1 MFISFIVPVYN
12 TEKYLN
18 ACLDSLLAQDLSIDD
33 YEIVCINDGS
43 TDNSLAILQRY
54 ESNYQNIF
62 VISQNNSGVCKSRNI
77 GLQKAKGEYI
87 WFIDSDDII
96 ERNSLKRLKTVIDSG
111 EYDRIIVDN
120 YYFESV
126 ESKENLK
133 KNTSWH
139 DSVVWRNIFR
149 RRWME
154 ENDLLF
160 HYPELVFGED
170 ALFMYEIK
178 RCFPRTYEFK
188 NPIYYHRGREGSA
201 SSEKMSTNN
210 KNAKL
215 LSNIKEA
222 KIMKGYFENDNLLP
236 ETADR
241 LMSFL
246 WGSMYRLAE
255 LPVKEARPVI
265 KELKDCGLY
274 PYKRPADCTIRKSG
288 QLDRT
293 DWVADIFDRIYINTH
308 TRVGYHLMRLWIYF
322 FKVKQN
328 IFKKNY
334 TCL

>member
-18 ACLDSLLAQDLSIDD
+18 VCLDSLLEQDLSVDE
-33 YEIVCINDGS
+33 YEIICINDGS
-43 TDNSLAILQRY
+43 TDNSLAILKKY
-54 ESNYQNIF
+54 ELQYKNIF
-62 VISQNNSGVCKSRNI
+62 VINQSNSGVCQSRNV
-77 GLQKAKGEYI
+77 GLLKAKGKYI

-96 ERNSLKRLKTVIDSG
+96 AKNSLKRLKTVIDLG
-111 EYDRIIVDN
+111 VYDRIIVDN

-126 ESKENLK
+126 EPKENMK

-149 RRWME
+149 RRWLE
-154 ENDLLF
+154 ENDLKF

-178 RCFPRTYEFK
+178 RCFPRTYEFSE
-188 NPIYYHRGREGSA
+188 PIYYHRGREGSA
-201 SSEKMSTNN
+201 SSEEVSTNN

-222 KIMKGYFENDNLLP
+222 KIMKGYYENDNRLP

-241 LMSFL
+241 LMSFI

-255 LPVKEARPVI
+255 LPGEEARPVI
-265 KELKDCGLY
+265 KELKACGLY
-274 PYKRPADCTIRKSG
+274 PYKRPEDCTIKKSG
-288 QLDRT
+288 QAGRT
-293 DWVADIFDRIYINTH
+293 DWIADVFDRIYTNTN
-308 TRVGYHLMRLWIYF
+308 TRAGYCLMRLWIRF
-322 FKVKQN
+322 FKVKQRL
-328 IFKKNY
+328 FRK
-334 TCL
+334 